1 MNHSILDRATM
12 LDALRVAG
20 VVPPNGSGFTLCPF
34 HADDKPSLHLVGQ
47 KGRETGYRCF
57 GCGAAGGIFDFLV
70 ETQIA
75 IDHAHAAQILEE
87 RMGDVRAQVRVVDS
101 FLYDDGAENTV
112 ARVDRIEPGRSGRD
126 KDFLPYL
133 AIGGGF
139 AEKPGLNGTR
149 LPLYHRG
156 EVLQA
161 AGNGGTIF
169 LVEGEGKADV
179 LREALRESRSAAAVT
194 TIASGANTPI
204 RDEHVADFAGAKKV
218 VVLPDSDAPGR
229 AAAELRALRIA
240 GSYRSTEVRIV
251 DLFPDRTD
259 GADIADWLHEGRTLV
274 ELKRLTASARVI
286 EPAAHQQ
293 VPESSPLVSA
303 SGALSDDGFATVDA
317 ADLLQR
323 PYAAPRFLVE
333 HLIPERAITL
343 LSADT
348 GAGKSSFLLHTALS
362 IAFALPVAGRFGV
375 AVRDAPLLY
384 LNGEMSIDV
393 LTRFLHANAAGI
405 GVDVADLPKGRLLFE
420 GDSGLTDFFLGFN
433 DRGPADRLE
442 QLLERMR
449 PAVLVLDTFRALFEA
464 DESKTK
470 EVRTVFAWLRTLTER
485 FNCSIAVAHHIRKLS
500 QVSNGA
506 RERVSGS
513 RDLIGAVDVHVAL
526 RSLGGQPANYV
537 LIDKTRMPSGGVSAG
552 TEWPLQASWLD
563 GEPPQSRFAA
573 GEPTRQNT
581 APIETAQQEIL
592 DVLNAEGPKTI
603 ADLGANGGSRKRALE
618 ALRENGSV
626 IVVGK
631 SGRAVLLG
639 VKSARENLFEID

>member
-1 MNHSILDRATM
+1 MNDSILDHVTM

-20 VVPPNGSGFTLCPF
+20 IVAPNRSGFTLCPF
-34 HADDKPSLHLVGQ
+34 HDDDKPSLHLVGQ

-57 GCGAAGGIFDFLV
+57 GCGAAGGIFEFLV
-70 ETQIA
+70 ETRIA
-75 IDHAHAAQILEE
+75 TDHADAAQILEE
-87 RMGDVRAQVRVVDS
+87 RMGDVRPQVRVVES

-112 ARVDRIEPGRSGRD
+112 ARVDRIEPGRNGRN

-133 AIGGGF
+133 AIGIGF

-156 EVLQA
+156 DVLQA
-161 AGNGGTIF
+161 AGDGGTIF
-169 LVEGEGKADV
+169 LVEGEGKADM
-179 LREALRESRSAAAVT
+179 LREVLRESRSSAAVT

-229 AAAELRALRIA
+229 MAADLRARRIA
-240 GSYRSTEVRIV
+240 GSHLSTQVFVV

-259 GADIADWLHEGRTLV
+259 GADVADWLREGRTLS
-274 ELKRLTASARVI
+274 ELKRLTANARIV
-286 EPAAHQQ
+286 EPAAAQNM
-293 VPESSPLVSA
+293 PPLVSV
-303 SGALSDDGFATVDA
+303 SGALSEDGFATIDA

-420 GDSGLTDFFLGFN
+420 GDSGLTDFFLGFH

-442 QLLERMR
+442 QLLERTR

-485 FNCSIAVAHHIRKLS
+485 FDCSIAVAHHIRKLS

-581 APIETAQQEIL
+581 ATTETAQQEIL

-603 ADLGANGGSRKRALE
+603 ADLGAGGGSRKRALD
-618 ALRENGSV
+618 ALRENGSI

-639 VKSARENLFEID
+639 VKSAHENLLEID